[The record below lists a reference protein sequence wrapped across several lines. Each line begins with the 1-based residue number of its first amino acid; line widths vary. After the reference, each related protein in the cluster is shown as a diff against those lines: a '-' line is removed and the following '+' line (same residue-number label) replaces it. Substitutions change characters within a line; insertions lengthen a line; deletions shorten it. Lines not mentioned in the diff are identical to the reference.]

1 MATTLRPKD
10 NAGVHGGTGY
20 EFQKICALYLLLE
33 EYSQLKEREY
43 FIYFEHYEDF
53 VFCFTNGDILE
64 SANLYQA
71 KKNGEK
77 WTLTDKFKTT
87 ILSICESGVNVKT
100 DVTFS
105 KTDEYKQYL
114 HFISNAII
122 ELKQTKTNV
131 SKEIN
136 CFNELCTDAKS
147 EIIEHIKEKI
157 KISLCAIQASIG
169 SPDKSQVKDWYESLE
184 QDEKDVIDAEIESNN
199 LLAEIANLKFR
210 YLDLSQKTASQ
221 KDQLK
226 GKLAT
231 IFNDQ
236 IANPSAAIE
245 TLLLLFSET
254 ATTFNQGCVSFADH
268 SKRVSSVKI
277 NKCFDVLTSKSKAI
291 EYWRSKGPEIS
302 RRLVLKIKD
311 TKLFEPAFNNSFDY
325 FKDLTKAE
333 HQKIL
338 AFASTAYE
346 ESLANDIESFV
357 SETYDK
363 YISLHSVRLSEL
375 ELKAAIYA
383 AYFENEKPQA
393 NE

>member
-1 MATTLRPKD
+1 MATTLRLKD
-10 NAGVHGGTGY
+10 NAGVHGGIGY

-33 EYSQLKEREY
+33 EYSDLKEREY

-53 VFCFTNGDILE
+53 VFCFTNGKILE

-71 KKNGEK
+71 KKSGEK
-77 WTLTDKFKTT
+77 WTLNNEFKK
-87 ILSICESGVNVKT
+87 IIHSMCEDGVIAKADATFNKT
-100 DVTFS
+100 G
-105 KTDEYKQYL
+105 EYEQYL

-122 ELKQTKTNV
+122 QLKQTKTNV
-131 SKEIN
+131 TKEIN
-136 CFNELCTDAKS
+136 CFDELCAEAKS
-147 EIIEHIKEKI
+147 EIIEHIKDNI
-157 KISLCAIQASIG
+157 KTSLCAVRTSVD
-169 SPDKSQVKDWYESLE
+169 SPSETQVKEWYESLD
-184 QDEKDVIDAEIESNN
+184 QDSKDAIDAEIESNN
-199 LLAEIANLKFR
+199 VLIEIPSLKFR

-226 GKLAT
+226 GKLTT

-254 ATTFNQGCVSFADH
+254 ATTFNQGCVSFSDEN
-268 SKRVSSVKI
+268 KRVSSERI
-277 NKCFDVLTSKSKAI
+277 HICFDILTSKSKAI
-291 EYWRSKGPEIS
+291 EYWRSKGSEIS
-302 RRLVLKIKD
+302 RTLNLKIRDKQ
-311 TKLFEPAFNNSFDY
+311 LFESAFNNSFDY

-338 AFASTAYE
+338 VFTCEAYN
-346 ESLANDIESFV
+346 ESSANDIESFV
-357 SETYDK
+357 GETYDK
-363 YISLHSVRLSEL
+363 YISLHSVRFSEL

-383 AYFENEKPQA
+383 AYFENENLQT